1 MGDVSKTISLGKDGL
16 IKTSGDGSSG
26 DGSGISTSSI
36 GNAAIKAA
44 KAVRSVA
51 KSAGKVAYQAKGRS
65 YKKKDSKTRSVRPVR
80 RP

>member
-36 GNAAIKAA
+36 GTAISKAGKGMVKAA
-44 KAVRSVA
+44 A
-51 KSAGKVAYQAKGRS
+51 KVAYKAKGRS
-65 YKKKDSKTRSVRPVR
+65 FKKKESKTRTSRPGK